1 MESLRRI
8 PIMLGKLQRNMNL
21 RIPSTHGSQKREHG
35 MPRKE
40 LCRKASHQE
49 NRLSQ
54 AGRKSNKSIHL
65 QGLLLGVKP
74 KHIPNSH
81 EGISLVLW
89 NVMRSLSEEGNL

>member
-1 MESLRRI
+1 MESLRI

-21 RIPSTHGSQKREHG
+21 RIPSTHGSWKREHG

-65 QGLLLGVKP
+65 QGLLGVKP
-74 KHIPNSH
+74 KHTPNSH